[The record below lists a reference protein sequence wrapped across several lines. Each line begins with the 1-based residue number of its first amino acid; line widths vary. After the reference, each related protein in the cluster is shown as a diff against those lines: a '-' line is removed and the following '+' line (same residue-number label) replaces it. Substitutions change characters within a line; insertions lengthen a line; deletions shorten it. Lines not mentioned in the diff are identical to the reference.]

1 MKKVY
6 VVTDGDYSDY
16 HIEAIF
22 TNRKDA
28 VIYQRI
34 MQSQKIETW
43 EIDKFDFAKHKDE
56 NCWRVKFA
64 ENGKVVC
71 ATQSDGVFRDG
82 LRESTIEVYGTYH
95 KKYYKD
101 SDAGCWVWAKDE
113 QSAVKIASEYR
124 TILLGS
130 HPEAVELARQSEDSK
145 AFIISNGEIK
155 EMEYK

>member
-1 MKKVY
+1 MRFCAVLCNITQILAQ
-6 VVTDGDYSDY
+6 VACDGC
-16 HIEAIF
+16 
-22 TNRKDA
+22 R
-28 VIYQRI
+28 
-34 MQSQKIETW
+34 
-43 EIDKFDFAKHKDE
+43 
-56 NCWRVKFA
+56 WR
-64 ENGKVVC
+64 
-71 ATQSDGVFRDG
+71 FRDG